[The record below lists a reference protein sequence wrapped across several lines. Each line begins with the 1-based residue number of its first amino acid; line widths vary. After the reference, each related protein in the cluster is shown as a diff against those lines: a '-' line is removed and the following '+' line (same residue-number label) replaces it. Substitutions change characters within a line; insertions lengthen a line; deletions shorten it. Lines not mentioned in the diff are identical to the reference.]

1 MRQQYILKYF
11 ISSSIVMLLFCVSV
25 HAQNDS
31 IIKPINEST
40 KIKQKYGIR
49 LGGDFSKIVRTLI
62 DEDYKGFEIQGDFR
76 LTNKWYLA
84 GEIGAEEKTG
94 SNDFL
99 NATAKG
105 TYFKVGS
112 DYNFYKNWFGMENMI
127 YGGLRIGFSTFSQ
140 TLNSFGIYS
149 QNQYWA
155 PQFTSDIAQEFS
167 GLTALWSEI
176 IIGLKAELLNN
187 LYIGVNIQ
195 FKGMINQD
203 QPENFENLYVPGFNR
218 THDSGRF
225 GFGYS
230 YNISYLIP
238 LYKKEK

>member
-1 MRQQYILKYF
+1 
-11 ISSSIVMLLFCVSV
+11 MLFFCASL

-31 IIKPINEST
+31 IIKPADESI
-40 KIKQKYGIR
+40 KIKQKYGLR
-49 LGGDFSKIVRTLI
+49 LGTDLSKLVRTFL
-62 DEDYKGFEIQGDFR
+62 EDDYEGFEIKGDFR

-84 GEIGAEEKTG
+84 GELGAEEKTR
-94 SNDFL
+94 SNDYL
-99 NATAKG
+99 NVTAKG
-105 TYFKVGS
+105 TYFKAGA

-127 YGGLRIGFSTFSQ
+127 YGGLRVGFSTFSQ
-140 TLNSFGIYS
+140 TINSFEIYS

-155 PQFTSDIAQEFS
+155 PQYTSDIAQEFD
-167 GLTALWSEI
+167 GLTATWSEI
-176 IIGLKAELLNN
+176 IIGLKAEVLNN
-187 LYIGVNIQ
+187 LYAGFNVQ
-195 FKGMINQD
+195 FKGIIDQN